1 MMFTSMLDM
10 DEVGGKTIAL
20 KHYDG
25 TNLPSANYY
34 LYELKEEVF
43 RSDEVGQNLDITWQ
57 PVKRTSGQAL
67 MYKGKTYAI
76 QFPWCPMC
84 NDLSSRTYYDYWS
97 NKLILFYGQGPQTVY
112 GTVPA
117 APTMNP
123 GEGTLAGNPTFRE
136 NTLPPNAGYI
146 HDTADDVYKF
156 TNGTY
161 TLKPTEGYLVYKTNQ
176 ASMPARIS
184 RSGEIVYPDNTATD
198 IEDVPTIQDHTS
210 IMIYDAMEGFDV
222 LSLQAQIV
230 AVYNLQGEMLMH
242 KYMAE
247 GEQVHVAAPA
257 GLYVVKGEKEAIK
270 IMVD

>member
-1 MMFTSMLDM
+1 M
-10 DEVGGKTIAL
+10 
-20 KHYDG
+20 
-25 TNLPSANYY
+25 N
-34 LYELKEEVF
+34 
-43 RSDEVGQNLDITWQ
+43 ITWQ
-57 PVKRTSGQAL
+57 PVERISGKAL

-117 APTMNP
+117 APTMTP

-136 NTLPPNAGYI
+136 NTLSPNAGYI

-222 LSLQAQIV
+222 LSLQAQMV